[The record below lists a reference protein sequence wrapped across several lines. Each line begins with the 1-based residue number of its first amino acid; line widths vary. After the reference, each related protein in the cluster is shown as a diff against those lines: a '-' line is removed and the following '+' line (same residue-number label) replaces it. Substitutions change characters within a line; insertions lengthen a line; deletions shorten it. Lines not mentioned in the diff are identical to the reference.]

1 MNKQVKIEAV
11 VKATGVTSEVAKAYL
26 VAEEWLVDEAVTDI
40 RAERKAGML

>member
-1 MNKQVKIEAV
+1 MTKQAKIEAV
-11 VKATGVTSEVAKAYL
+11 VKATGVNAETAKAYL